1 MSVREDVG
9 RHNAVDKLTGERF
22 LAGAMPLSDYALML
36 SGRASFELLQKA
48 LVARIPVVC
57 AVGAPSSL
65 AVKLAEAFGMTLAGF
80 VRADGFNV
88 YAGRERIL
96 G

>member
-1 MSVREDVG
+1 MKITAGEARV
-9 RHNAVDKLTGERF
+9 LTPNPYPFRWKEEWPARTIEHV
-22 LAGAMPLSDYALML
+22 LL

-48 LVARIPVVC
+48 LVARVPVVC

-65 AVKLAEAFGMTLAGF
+65 AVELAESFGITLVGF
-80 VRADGFNV
+80 VRPGGFNV
-88 YAGRERIL
+88 YAGRQRIS